1 MRSAAGGQVSPL
13 TQPHTHTH
21 TSGDRRASRWSLLVV
36 IYTPIYSFTTLKLC
50 ILYPAHL

>member
-21 TSGDRRASRWSLLVV
+21 TRPGIAG
-36 IYTPIYSFTTLKLC
+36 
-50 ILYPAHL
+50 PADGHYFW